1 MKITTVEEADKI
13 TMDWIAKNIDIEA
26 ARLAYMPQPPS
37 SQRIRHRF
45 AMPTPGTW
53 MVDPYGGIEV
63 LVEIPIC
70 QFQPSEGD
78 WDFALRY
85 PETQDYIQWQK
96 EGHEPPPL
104 SVIRT
109 ASGNLRSCNRRR
121 WLAARE
127 AGIKMLKCWYSPT
140 HPEHCASPK
149 WDVKYL

>member
-13 TMDWIAKNIDIEA
+13 TMDWIAKNVEIEA
-26 ARLAYMPQPPS
+26 ARLTYTPQPPPN
-37 SQRIRHRF
+37 QRTRHRF
-45 AMPTPGTW
+45 TMPSPGTW
-53 MVDPYGGIEV
+53 RVDPYGGIEV
-63 LVEIPIC
+63 LVEIPIR

-78 WDFALRY
+78 WDSALRW

-109 ASGNLRSCNRRR
+109 ASGKLRSCNRRR

-127 AGIKMLKCWYSPT
+127 AGIKTLKCWYSPT
-140 HPEHCASPK
+140 HPEHCSSPK
-149 WDVKYL
+149 WDIKYL